1 MKKSGI
7 VAVFILLFLISTL
20 SAKESQIAKDAK
32 KALNS
37 YVGLSELKKR
47 GFNLKAI
54 DNVNSMD
61 EVYNLLLPFMI
72 QNGVPLDNAIGFYD
86 KQTNI
91 SYNFKQHYTVHFT
104 DDYGT
109 KEELLKKGYKEDE
122 IFAYFSKGK
131 NFYRGGKFSWE
142 KAEVSA
148 ELGQW
153 MMPQFPPLEEKNFI
167 YFWPAFWTEQFYPD
181 YWESALSKNYIILDL
196 RLDQS
201 GGDWQI
207 SQFFDYLEQKE
218 YKGQLIIIIDSSATI
233 GESLLTIR
241 MTKWQNGKE
250 VPRNLKFTSIGE
262 NTLGLQNF
270 SGEWQRFETDQTIF
284 WGVRKEINKFK
295 KCEEGV
301 GVMPEVWAESP
312 EDIFKTIEVI
322 SGIKNFSSSVA
333 VYQNFINTLS
343 IQKNLNYY
351 VNFKL
356 PQFFFNL
363 KDDKEFVQN
372 LNDYLNLFSKFLN
385 QSSFL
390 SKNNLYHFYIPDSFY
405 QIKDSK
411 TFLETFSEFVQIQ
424 GKWYD
429 FCFANIEKRSVIKGN
444 LLNQIDS
451 QINNLSSEQY
461 IAELNKFMEKS
472 IIQSQIEFEDYKGL
486 EGVNSM
492 ISKYKVEFKPDV
504 KEENRRLESLFLI
517 FNKYDMLVSEGF
529 DIHKMDYMTS
539 PEEILNYIQPFFLSK
554 DGYPRDL
561 HTELEMTTTEGKRYV
576 MKQTSRYIVFNDE
589 YGTKEQ
595 LKKKGYVEDV
605 TMFYYPYHDGKFWKN
620 EKNWRTGKMI
630 MAIPNYDYQETES
643 KHFYYTTKKSVYFKF
658 RNFPHPLGKG
668 PEIENFEL
676 EEMIV
681 KLSKE
686 TDKENVIFDISKNA
700 GGDAFTSQRIS
711 EAVKNAGIKNVY
723 IVIDKGAFSCG
734 DHFPLCAKSYYFK
747 EQNVTLV
754 GYPTRG
760 GTGSGDRENYI
771 IDFPDFKLDIDI
783 ATSLQ
788 NSETKYEGWGAT
800 PDVYADNLT
809 DALGAIRSL
818 TGDNEI
824 KPFETE
830 QRKQY
835 NKGKKR
841 WLDDDLIFEI
851 NLN

>member
-7 VAVFILLFLISTL
+7 AAVFIFFFLISSLT
-20 SAKESQIAKDAK
+20 AKESQIAKDAK

-37 YVGLSELKKR
+37 YAGLPELKNR
-47 GFNLKAI
+47 GFNLKSI

-72 QNGVPLDNAIGFYD
+72 QNGMPLDNAIGFYD
-86 KQTNI
+86 KQTNKT
-91 SYNFKQHYTVHFT
+91 YDFKQHYTVHFT

-109 KEELLKKGYKEDE
+109 KDQLLKKGYKEEE

-131 NFYRGGKFSWE
+131 NVYRGGKFFWE
-142 KAEVSA
+142 KAEPAA

-153 MMPQFPPLEEKNFI
+153 MMPHFPPISADQFI
-167 YFWPAFWTEQFYPD
+167 YFWPAYWMENFYSD
-181 YWESALSKNYIILDL
+181 YWEKALSKSYIIIDL

-218 YKGQLIIIIDSSATI
+218 YKGEVIIIIDSSATI
-233 GESLLTIR
+233 GESLIAYR

-250 VPRNLKFTSIGE
+250 VPRSFKYLLIGE

-284 WGVRKEINKFK
+284 WGVRKEVNKWK
-295 KCEEGV
+295 SYEEGV
-301 GVMPEVWAESP
+301 GVMPDIWAENP
-312 EDIFKTIEVI
+312 DEIFKTVEVI
-322 SGIKNFSSSVA
+322 TGIKGFSSYVA
-333 VYQNFINTLS
+333 AYQNFINTLT
-343 IQKNLNYY
+343 IQQSVNYY

-363 KDDKEFVQN
+363 KDDKKFVQN

-390 SKNNLYHFYIPDSFY
+390 SKNNLYAFYIPDSFY
-405 QIKDSK
+405 EIKEAE
-411 TFLETFSEFVQIQ
+411 TFLETFSEFIKIQ
-424 GKWYD
+424 SKWYE
-429 FCFANIEKRSVIKGN
+429 FCFENIEKRSAIKGSF
-444 LLNQIDS
+444 LNQVES
-451 QINNLSSEQY
+451 QLGKLPAEQY
-461 IAELNKFMEKS
+461 LVELNKFMEKS
-472 IIQSQIEFEDYKGL
+472 IIQNQIQFEDYQGL

-492 ISKYKVEFKPDV
+492 ITKYRVEFKPDV

-517 FNKYDMLVSEGF
+517 FNKYDLLVSKGF
-529 DIHKMDYMTS
+529 DIHKMDYMTT
-539 PEEILNYIQPFFLSK
+539 PQEILNYIQPFFLSE
-554 DGYPRDL
+554 DGYPLDL
-561 HTELEMTTTEGKRYV
+561 HTELEMSTKEGQKYV
-576 MKQTSRYIVFNDE
+576 MKQTTRYIVFNDE

-620 EKNWRTGKMI
+620 EKSWRTGRMI
-630 MAIPNYDYQETES
+630 MAMPDYAYQETES

-658 RNFPHPLGKG
+658 RNFPHPIGSG

-711 EAVKNAGIKNVY
+711 EAVQKAGIKNVY
-723 IVIDKGAFSCG
+723 IIIDKGAFSCG
-734 DHFPLCAKSYYFK
+734 DHFPLGAKSYYFK
-747 EQNVTLV
+747 DQNVTLV

-771 IDFPDFKLDIDI
+771 IDFPDFQVDIDI

-788 NSETKYEGWGAT
+788 NSETEHEGWGAT
-800 PDVYADNLT
+800 PDVYADDLT
-809 DALGAIRSL
+809 DALGAIKAL

-830 QRKQY
+830 ERKQH

-841 WLDDDLIFEI
+841 WLENDIIFEI
-851 NLN
+851 K